1 MEGDPHRVTLYLK
14 LGKPATDSQDGHL
27 QVEMDQDRWDRHKT
41 HPMPWWVH
49 LPPAHWVLFQG

>member
-1 MEGDPHRVTLYLK
+1 MEGDPHRVTLY
-14 LGKPATDSQDGHL
+14 L